1 MKTNEMKEIILP
13 TNLHCG
19 SCVTKLGKVL
29 DHHPKVHHWSADVS
43 RHDKP
48 VTIVGNLDEGEA
60 AVLIEQAGFKTAYG
74 IPTSCTM
81 HAAPA
86 AEKPIKEKEKGFW
99 GDRNVWRRA
108 GFNTL
113 NCLIGCS
120 IGDFAMIIYLQVY
133 HPGTPMWLQMA
144 LAIMAGLLTSI
155 ALETSI
161 LHLREKLV
169 WKAALKMALSMSLIS
184 MVGMEVVMNTTD
196 FMITGGK
203 AQLGSINYWLAF
215 LPAAL
220 AGFLAPL
227 PYNYYQL
234 KKHNKA
240 CH

>member
-1 MKTNEMKEIILP
+1 MKTQEMKEITLP

-29 DHHPKVHHWSADVS
+29 DNTPKVHHWSADVS
-43 RHDKP
+43 KHDKP
-48 VTIVGNLDEGEA
+48 VTIVGDLNESEA
-60 AVLIEQAGFKTAYG
+60 TALIEQAGFKTAYG

-86 AEKPIKEKEKGFW
+86 AKELTPPKGEGFW
-99 GDRNVWRRA
+99 RDVKVWRRA

-133 HPGTPMWLQMA
+133 HPGTPMWLQMM
-144 LAIMAGLLTSI
+144 LAIIAGLITSI
-155 ALETSI
+155 ALETTI

-169 WKAALKMALSMSLIS
+169 WKAALQMALSMSLIS

-203 AQLGSINYWLAF
+203 AQLSSMAYWLAF

>member
-1 MKTNEMKEIILP
+1 MKTHELKEITLP

-29 DHHPKVHHWSADVS
+29 DNNPKVHHWSADVS

-48 VTIVGNLDEGEA
+48 VTIVGDLNQNEA
-60 AVLIEQAGFKTAYG
+60 TALIEQAGFKTAYG

-81 HAAPA
+81 HAVPA
-86 AEKPIKEKEKGFW
+86 AKEPTPAKGEGFW
-99 GDRNVWRRA
+99 RDVKVWRRA
-108 GFNTL
+108 SFNTL

-155 ALETSI
+155 ALETTI
-161 LHLREKLV
+161 LHLKEKLV

-196 FMITGGK
+196 FMLTGGK
-203 AQLGSINYWLAF
+203 AQLSSFTYWMAF

>member
-1 MKTNEMKEIILP
+1 MKEITVP

-29 DHHPKVHHWSADVS
+29 DNHPKVHHWSADVS
-43 RHDKP
+43 KHDKP
-48 VTIVGNLDEGEA
+48 VTIMGNLDEKEA
-60 AVLIEQAGFKTAYG
+60 TALIEQAGFKTTYG
-74 IPTSCTM
+74 IATTCTM
-81 HAAPA
+81 QATPLVAEQPA
-86 AEKPIKEKEKGFW
+86 AVAKNRFW
-99 GDRNVWRRA
+99 SDRKVWRRA
-108 GFNTL
+108 GFNTF

-133 HPGTPMWLQMA
+133 HPETPMWLQMG
-144 LAIMAGLLTSI
+144 LAIIAGLLTSI
-155 ALETSI
+155 ALETTI
-161 LHLREKLV
+161 LHLKEKLV
-169 WKAALKMALSMSLIS
+169 WKAALRMALSMSLIS

-203 AQLGSINYWLAF
+203 AQLSSMGYWLAF

-220 AGFLAPL
+220 AGLLAPL